1 MTTIEERRAAV
12 ARRHPTWVRRTVSGH
27 FAALAAGYPD
37 RPLVMTDDR
46 TWTYAEMVRWA
57 RDLAKGLMALGLARG
72 DHVAVV
78 MANHPELVALRLGI
92 AFAGGVSV
100 PINTMLKRDE
110 LGYLLRQSDSVLLVT
125 MDGFRD
131 GDYLTMLDELGPGW
145 EADPARLSPA
155 LRQVVVFD
163 GAGRV
168 GDRAVTRFSEL
179 VELGRSVSDA
189 DLDQRHGEVS
199 PDDLVDIVYTSGTTG
214 LPKGVMLTHDN
225 VLRCSFTACLARAME
240 DGRRLV
246 FALPMYHN
254 YAHIEGFMAMS
265 WVAGAVVPQLQFD
278 PLATLQAIE
287 KFQVNEPLFV
297 PTMTLAVLEHPRF
310 AEFDLGSLTAVMSA
324 AAPAPVTLW
333 EEICRAFGVTE
344 VTTAYGQT
352 ELASSA
358 AYKRPEDPLVLLT
371 ETVGRLK
378 PRSVAGSPELDG
390 RVAEYRTIDPVTLEF
405 LPDGQ
410 EGEFVARGP
419 ERMRG
424 YYNKPEETEAVFLPG
439 GWMRTGDLGYIRA
452 DGNLALTG
460 RSKELYKCGGEL
472 VAPKEIEE
480 LLTAR
485 SDVSQAYVVGIP
497 DVRMGEVGCA
507 YVVPA
512 PGATWTPEELI
523 EFCRERLARFKV
535 PRHVVAIRVDE
546 LPTTATGKIQ
556 KFVLAERAKTASL
569 V

>member
-1 MTTIEERRAAV
+1 MIEDRRAEV

-27 FAALAAGYPD
+27 FAALADGYPD

-46 TWTYAEMVRWA
+46 TWTYAETVRWA

-72 DHVAVV
+72 GHVAVV
-78 MANHPELVALRLGI
+78 MANHPEMVALRLGI
-92 AFAGGVSV
+92 AFAGGVTV

-110 LGYLLRQSDSVLLVT
+110 LGYLLRQSDSALLVT

-131 GDYLTMLDELGPGW
+131 GDYLGMLDELGPGW
-145 EADPARLSPA
+145 EADPALLSPA
-155 LRQVVVFD
+155 LRRIVVFD

-179 VELGRSVSDA
+179 VELGSAVSDA
-189 DLDQRHGEVS
+189 ELDRRHGEVS

-214 LPKGVMLTHDN
+214 LPKGVMLSHDN

-265 WVAGAVVPQLQFD
+265 WVAGAIVPQLQFD
-278 PLATLQAIE
+278 AVATLQAIE

-310 AEFDLGSLTAVMSA
+310 EEFDLGSLTAVMSA

-352 ELASSA
+352 ELTSSA

-390 RVAEYRTIDPVTLEF
+390 RVAQYRTIDPVTLEF

-424 YYNKPEETEAVFLPG
+424 YYNKPEENQAVFLPG

-452 DGNLALTG
+452 DGNLVLTG

-512 PGATWTPEELI
+512 PGATWTPEELVQ
-523 EFCRERLARFKV
+523 FCRERLARFKV
-535 PRHVVAIRVDE
+535 PQHVVAIGVDE

-556 KFVLAERAKTASL
+556 KFVLAERARTATL

>member
-1 MTTIEERRAAV
+1 MTSIEDRRAAI
-12 ARRHPTWVRRTVSGH
+12 AQRHPVWVPKTVSAH
-27 FAALAAGYPD
+27 FADLAAQYPD
-37 RPLVMTDDR
+37 RPLVMTADR
-46 TWTYAEMVRWA
+46 TWTYAETVYWA
-57 RDLAKGLMALGLARG
+57 RSIAKGLIALGLERG
-72 DHVAVV
+72 EHVAVV
-78 MANHPELVALRLGI
+78 MANYPELTALRLGI
-92 AFAGGVSV
+92 AFAGGVTV

-110 LGYLLRQSDSVLLVT
+110 LGYLLRQSDSALLIT
-125 MDGFRD
+125 MDTFRQA
-131 GDYLTMLDELGPGW
+131 DYLGMLDELGAGW
-145 EADPARLSPA
+145 ERNPAVLSPA
-155 LRQVVVFD
+155 LRKVVVF
-163 GAGRV
+163 GSS
-168 GDRAVTRFSEL
+168 DRTVTKFEE
-179 VELGRSVSDA
+179 VAELGRSVTDTE
-189 DLDQRHGEVS
+189 LDRRHAQVGA
-199 PDDLVDIVYTSGTTG
+199 DDLVDIVYTSGTTG

-225 VLRCSFTACLARAME
+225 VMRCSFSACLARAME

-246 FALPMYHN
+246 FALPLYHN

-265 WVAGAVVPQLQFD
+265 WVAGAIVPQIQFD
-278 PLATLQAIE
+278 PVATLEAIE
-287 KFQVNEPLFV
+287 QFAVNEPLFV
-297 PTMTLAVLEHPRF
+297 PTMTLAILEHPRF
-310 AEFDLGSLTAVMSA
+310 GEFDLTSLTAVMSA

-390 RVAEYRTIDPVTLEF
+390 RVAEYKTIDPATLQF

-410 EGEFVARGP
+410 EGEFVACGP

-424 YYNKPEETEAVFLPG
+424 YYNMPDETAEVFLPD
-439 GWMRTGDLGYIRA
+439 GWMRTGDLGYIRP
-452 DGNLALTG
+452 DGNLVLTG

-480 LLTAR
+480 LLTSR
-485 SDVSQAYVVGIP
+485 SDVSQAYVVGVP

-507 YVVPA
+507 YVVPTA
-512 PGATWTPEELI
+512 GATWTPDELI

-535 PRHVVAIRVDE
+535 PQQVVKIGAAD

-556 KFVLAERAKTASL
+556 KFLLADRARKTTF